1 MDRTV
6 REARSEE
13 FLAVVRLLE
22 GALLEIDPEDVRGA
36 VEAGDVLVCVEDGA
50 VRGALVLDGGRIE
63 SVAVRRIHRGRGLG
77 SALVWA
83 AADREG
89 ELTAEFDPRVREFY
103 EALGFEIRC
112 GERCRGRLSG
122 PR

>member
-1 MDRTV
+1 MSVTV
-6 REARSEE
+6 READSEA

-22 GALLEIDPEDVRGA
+22 GALLEIALEEVRGA
-36 VEAGDVLVCVEDGA
+36 IESNDVLVAVEDDA
-50 VRGALVLDGGRIE
+50 VRGALLLDDSHVEAI
-63 SVAVRRIHRGRGLG
+63 AVRRTHRGKGIG
-77 SALVWA
+77 SALVRA

-89 ELTAEFDPRVREFY
+89 ELTAEFDPGVREFY

-112 GERCRGRLSG
+112 EERCRGRLNG